1 MLWWLESRRT
11 NEATN
16 QRSNQIAHP
25 PRLTLMDFANSAF
38 MLMSAQPSR
47 IEGSREYSGPP
58 SPGAVRWREP
68 EYSTSF
74 APFVLWFVER

>member
-1 MLWWLESRRT
+1 
-11 NEATN
+11 
-16 QRSNQIAHP
+16 
-25 PRLTLMDFANSAF
+25 MDFANSAF